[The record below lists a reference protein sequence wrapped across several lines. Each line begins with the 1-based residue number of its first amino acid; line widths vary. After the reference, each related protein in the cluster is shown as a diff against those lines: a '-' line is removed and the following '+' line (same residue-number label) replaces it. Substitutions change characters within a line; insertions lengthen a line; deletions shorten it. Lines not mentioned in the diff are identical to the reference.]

1 MIHTVTIPFGEDREL
16 VLETGRVAGQAA
28 GSVLAKIGG
37 TVVMANVVHSK
48 EPSEQLDFFPLMV
61 DYREKHYA
69 TGRIPGNFFRREG
82 RPGTPETINAR
93 LIDRTIRPLFPK
105 GFKYEVQVFLTVLSM
120 DQINPPAIP
129 ALIAASAAISISDL
143 PFAGPVGA
151 ARIGR
156 VAERFV
162 VNPTFAQRDEG
173 DLDVVAA
180 GTRSAINMVESGSK
194 GVSEQVILD
203 ALRRGHDEIAT
214 VVERIDRLVAECGR
228 AKMTFEPRE
237 PDPETVGAVEEEIR
251 GRFTSIDA
259 IREKPE
265 REAALRALRE
275 GTIEKL
281 IERFVPEAGGETETA
296 KKRKD
301 MGEVFDQAY
310 RQHVRTRVV
319 GEGVRADGRSL
330 TEIRPISVEA
340 PFLPMTHGSALFTR
354 GQTQSLGVVTLGTI
368 ADQRKIDDLMGFS
381 TERFMLHYNFPP
393 YCVGETRRNLAPGRR
408 ELGHG
413 MLAQRA
419 LGPILPDHERF
430 PYTIRIVSET
440 LESNGSSSMASVCS
454 GCLSLM
460 DAGVPIQAPVAGIA
474 MGLIKEGDGTAIL
487 TDIMG
492 MEDYLGDMDFKVAGT
507 RDGVTAL
514 QMDIK
519 IEGLDFD
526 ILKKALS
533 QALEARL
540 RVLDEMAKTLSAP
553 RAELSP
559 LAPRI
564 ETMKIDPQRIGDL
577 IGPSGK
583 HIRGICEATGAQV
596 DVEEDGTVYICTNEP
611 QAMEQA
617 KQMISDLTADVE
629 LGKIYTGKVV
639 RITDFGC
646 FVEILPKKD
655 GLVHVSELDFDRVE
669 RVEDVCREGDM
680 MKVKVIDIDPTGRVR
695 LSRKEALAEDP
706 QYAEQAQAAR
716 ARSEQRRDRSGDSG
730 SPRRGGPDRGAGS
743 GRGSKRP
750 DSGETR
756 PDRGGRDRPARDRGG
771 HTRGGDRR

>member
-319 GEGVRADGRSL
+319 G
-330 TEIRPISVEA
+330 
-340 PFLPMTHGSALFTR
+340 
-354 GQTQSLGVVTLGTI
+354 
-368 ADQRKIDDLMGFS
+368 
-381 TERFMLHYNFPP
+381 
-393 YCVGETRRNLAPGRR
+393 
-408 ELGHG
+408 
-413 MLAQRA
+413 
-419 LGPILPDHERF
+419 
-430 PYTIRIVSET
+430 
-440 LESNGSSSMASVCS
+440 
-454 GCLSLM
+454 
-460 DAGVPIQAPVAGIA
+460 
-474 MGLIKEGDGTAIL
+474 
-487 TDIMG
+487 
-492 MEDYLGDMDFKVAGT
+492 
-507 RDGVTAL
+507 
-514 QMDIK
+514 
-519 IEGLDFD
+519 
-526 ILKKALS
+526 
-533 QALEARL
+533 
-540 RVLDEMAKTLSAP
+540 
-553 RAELSP
+553 
-559 LAPRI
+559 
-564 ETMKIDPQRIGDL
+564 
-577 IGPSGK
+577 
-583 HIRGICEATGAQV
+583 
-596 DVEEDGTVYICTNEP
+596 
-611 QAMEQA
+611 
-617 KQMISDLTADVE
+617 
-629 LGKIYTGKVV
+629 
-639 RITDFGC
+639 
-646 FVEILPKKD
+646 
-655 GLVHVSELDFDRVE
+655 
-669 RVEDVCREGDM
+669 
-680 MKVKVIDIDPTGRVR
+680 
-695 LSRKEALAEDP
+695 
-706 QYAEQAQAAR
+706 
-716 ARSEQRRDRSGDSG
+716 
-730 SPRRGGPDRGAGS
+730 
-743 GRGSKRP
+743 
-750 DSGETR
+750 
-756 PDRGGRDRPARDRGG
+756 
-771 HTRGGDRR
+771 